1 MRCIHGYTNCVAHN
15 DLITWV
21 SKNAREMLISEFSQ
35 DEKIIPCTRTII
47 YNKCEQMN
55 LLGDILNAG
64 DNVDDQEDYVFT
76 GSFYKLAPTV
86 IDDYT
91 KKKLMNIQL

>member
-1 MRCIHGYTNCVAHN
+1 
-15 DLITWV
+15 
-21 SKNAREMLISEFSQ
+21 MLISEFSQ
-35 DEKIIPCTRTII
+35 YEKVILCTRTII
-47 YNKCEQMN
+47 YNKFEQMN

-64 DNVDDQEDYVFT
+64 DNVDDQEDYGFT

-91 KKKLMNIQL
+91 KKKLLNFQLEIRDPREIQRIIKNNMMNDIR